1 MKVKSKQYYDA
12 EVIDAII
19 VVLDRISEKI
29 EDIEKR
35 ISSLEEN
42 KSE

>member
-12 EVIDAII
+12 GYIDAII
-19 VVLDRISEKI
+19 VTLDEISQML
-29 EDIEKR
+29 EDFEKR